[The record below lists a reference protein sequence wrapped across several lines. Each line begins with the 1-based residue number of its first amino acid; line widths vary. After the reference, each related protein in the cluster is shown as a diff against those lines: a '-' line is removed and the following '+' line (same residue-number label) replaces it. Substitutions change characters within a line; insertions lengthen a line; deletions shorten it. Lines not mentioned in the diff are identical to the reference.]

1 MNKLLSIKEAS
12 ELLNVTTSTLRRWEK
27 EGKLIPDE
35 RTKGNQRRY
44 KLSSIRPEKLQNRKT
59 VAYARVSSSDQKEDL
74 ERQKSLLELYC
85 ASNGWSFELI
95 SDLGSGLNY
104 KKK

>member
-44 KLSSIRPEKLQNRKT
+44 KLSVKIKQ
-59 VAYARVSSSDQKEDL
+59 VL
-74 ERQKSLLELYC
+74 E
-85 ASNGWSFELI
+85 
-95 SDLGSGLNY
+95 
-104 KKK
+104 